1 MKPTSTKS
9 FSSFEEA
16 RQNNFEGMEL
26 PEEFYKGDLAIIVGY
41 ENMKAFF
48 EYLQNARRI
57 PNQTYKWV
65 IEGGIENLPEHLK
78 KEDLTVYW
86 QENILRATNA
96 QVCVGGLLKE
106 THHIETY
113 LFPYDCEAI
122 LDLL

>member
-1 MKPTSTKS
+1 MCQTTQKS

-16 RQNNFEGMEL
+16 RRNNFEGMEL

-65 IEGGIENLPEHLK
+65 IEGGIESLPEYLK
-78 KEDLTVYW
+78 KEDLTVFW
-86 QENILRATNA
+86 QANILRATNA
-96 QVCVGGLLKE
+96 QVCICGMLKE
-106 THHIETY
+106 THHIKNY
-113 LFPYDCEAI
+113 LFPCDYAGV